1 MYKAD
6 VRFNKVLTYM
16 LWCMAIC
23 STLNFVLA
31 YYESHEI
38 SIKKEFKSDLQVFD
52 FDKKSNEEFAGFKF
66 DFEADIEG
74 LFNWNT
80 GIIFASLYCEYKGDE
95 SELNKITVW
104 D

>member
-38 SIKKEFKSDLQVFD
+38 SIKKEFKSDFQVFVD
-52 FDKKSNEEFAGFKF
+52 F
-66 DFEADIEG
+66 
-74 LFNWNT
+74 
-80 GIIFASLYCEYKGDE
+80 
-95 SELNKITVW
+95 
-104 D
+104 